1 MHRKIIFIILSYCLT
16 ISYSFAND
24 LMKALSDAYYKN
36 PELNAERENI
46 LVSKED
52 LKISRSEF
60 LPSITITGSKSEQTT
75 DKLTDRSGN
84 DATIT
89 DVDTETQKITIEQ
102 TLFQGLGGK
111 ADLDKSKIGIF
122 LSEANL
128 LKKEQEIILTAAEAY
143 SGLILAN
150 KKLNINRENLS
161 LLERQVETD
170 QNRLENGLI
179 TLADLAQSESSLA
192 GAEAQF
198 INAKNDLVTAKLTY
212 EKIIGPLANIDLI
225 NGSIN
230 LDFNIPESLAKAIE
244 LSIGNNPNLIIAK
257 LEYEQSQQDVKIA
270 MSEFSPTATL
280 SAESSKSNDLSSTVD
295 EREQETLKAEISWP
309 LFKGGKNSASLEKS
323 KRLNNRKK
331 LLLDNALRTNE
342 TNVASAWSSFQ
353 SSDSALTS
361 VRSQVNAAEIA
372 NEGITVEYE
381 TGLGRTTLDV
391 IQSNTILLTSRINLA
406 NSERN
411 FFLSQLELLKSVGLL
426 NAKYLKIVK

>member
-1 MHRKIIFIILSYCLT
+1 
-16 ISYSFAND
+16 
-24 LMKALSDAYYKN
+24 MKALSDAYYKN
-36 PELNAERENI
+36 PEINAERENI
-46 LVSKED
+46 LISKED
-52 LKISRSEF
+52 VKISRSEF
-60 LPSITITGSKSEQTT
+60 LPSVTITGSKSEQTT

-84 DATIT
+84 NTTIT
-89 DVDTETQKITIEQ
+89 DVDTETQKIIIEQ

-111 ADLDKSKIGIF
+111 ADLDKSKIGIN
-122 LSEANL
+122 LAEANL

-143 SGLILAN
+143 SGLIFAK
-150 KKLNINRENLS
+150 KKLDINKENLS

-198 INAKNDLVTAKLTY
+198 INSKNDLVTAKLTY
-212 EKIIGPLANIDLI
+212 EKIIGPLGDIDLI
-225 NGSIN
+225 NENIK
-230 LDFNIPESLAKAIE
+230 LDLNIPKSLNNAIE
-244 LSIGNNPNLIIAK
+244 LSVGNNPDLVIAK

-270 MSEFSPTATL
+270 LAEFSPTAKI
-280 SAESSKSNDLSSTVD
+280 SAESTQSNDLSSTVD
-295 EREQETLKAEISWP
+295 ERDQETLKAEVSWP
-309 LFKGGKNSASLEKS
+309 LFKGGKNSASLERS

-342 TNVASAWSSFQ
+342 TNVATAWSSFL
-353 SSDSALTS
+353 SSASALTS

-411 FFLSQLELLKSVGLL
+411 LFLSELELLKSVGLL

>member
-1 MHRKIIFIILSYCLT
+1 MYKKIIFLVLSYFLT
-16 ISYSFAND
+16 ISYSNAND

-36 PELNAERENI
+36 PEINAERENI
-46 LVSKED
+46 LISKED
-52 LKISRSEF
+52 VKISRSEF
-60 LPSITITGSKSEQTT
+60 LPSVTITGSKSEQTT

-84 DATIT
+84 NTTIT

-111 ADLDKSKIGIF
+111 ADLDKSKIGIN
-122 LSEANL
+122 LAEANL

-143 SGLILAN
+143 SGLIFEK
-150 KKLNINRENLS
+150 KKLDINKENLS

-198 INAKNDLVTAKLTY
+198 INSKNDLVTAKLTY
-212 EKIIGPLANIDLI
+212 EKIIGPLGDIDLI
-225 NGSIN
+225 NENIK
-230 LDFNIPESLAKAIE
+230 LDLNIPKSLNNAIE
-244 LSIGNNPNLIIAK
+244 LSVGNNPDLVIAK

-270 MSEFSPTATL
+270 LAEFSPTAKI
-280 SAESSKSNDLSSTVD
+280 SAESTQSNDLSSTVD
-295 EREQETLKAEISWP
+295 ERDQETLKAEVSWP
-309 LFKGGKNSASLEKS
+309 LFKGGKNSASLERS

-342 TNVASAWSSFQ
+342 TNVATAWSSFL
-353 SSDSALTS
+353 SSASALTS

-411 FFLSQLELLKSVGLL
+411 LFLSELELLKSVGLL